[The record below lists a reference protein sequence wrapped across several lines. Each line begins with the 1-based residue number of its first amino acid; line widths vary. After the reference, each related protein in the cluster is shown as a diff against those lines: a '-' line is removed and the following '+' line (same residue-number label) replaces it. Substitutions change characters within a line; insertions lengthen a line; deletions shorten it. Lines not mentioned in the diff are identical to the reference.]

1 MIDLII
7 AIIVFLIGLTM
18 FVMSIVD
25 IKKSQKADMNNYRY
39 KLKKSLKIER
49 MQVDQENSDYYDALY
64 KAKKM
69 YYKALKKETKDN
81 VVTIVDDEYEY
92 KKALYEKTIE
102 DINEI
107 HLNNSKILKEKIDEL
122 EKKIEIFSL

>member
-18 FVMSIVD
+18 FITSIID
-25 IKKSQKADMNNYRY
+25 IKNSQKADMNNYRF
-39 KLKKSLKIER
+39 KLKKSLKIAR
-49 MQVDQENSDYYDALY
+49 MQVDQDNSDYYDALY
-64 KAKKM
+64 KARKL
-69 YYKALKKETKDN
+69 YYNALKKETKDN

-92 KKALYEKTIE
+92 KKALYEKAIE